1 MRMPGNLTSLT
12 SCGRKQQS
20 CRLERGHEQCQNIF
34 NKTHDSTLLEELWGR
49 QFQIRHAATKA
60 NWHKHRQ
67 PRACVCACVCLRV
80 CKPLC
85 FRIAV
90 HKSSLGKRKREGLS
104 ESSLLLSRKLP
115 SSHFKTICYSETTC
129 REFQKDQGILKDPFL
144 SHSVEFLLKIPM
156 LSFVQRW
163 KGQ

>member
-1 MRMPGNLTSLT
+1 MIAFCLKSYEADNFRFNMLPL
-12 SCGRKQQS
+12 KQIGTNMGSQ
-20 CRLERGHEQCQNIF
+20 
-34 NKTHDSTLLEELWGR
+34 ELV
-49 QFQIRHAATKA
+49 
-60 NWHKHRQ
+60 
-67 PRACVCACVCLRV
+67 CVHVCLRV

-115 SSHFKTICYSETTC
+115 SSHFKTVCYSETTC
-129 REFQKDQGILKDPFL
+129 REFQRDQGILKDPFP

-156 LSFVQRW
+156 LSFVQR
-163 KGQ
+163 